1 MQKLSC
7 HSVIALPLIV
17 ALHADCY
24 RATIVDHLLSHF
36 DAENVGVAY
45 IFCDYKEKKTIQ
57 H

>member
-7 HSVIALPLIV
+7 HSVIAVPLVV

-24 RATIVDHLLSHF
+24 RATIVDHLLSYF
-36 DAENVGVAY
+36 DGEMSESRTFSA
-45 IFCDYKEKKTIQ
+45 IIKRKRSIQ